1 MIQIQQLTLLIL
13 VSGGSL
19 LAGDAQL
26 IPNPDQSFPASIEDT
41 AKLVDQLVKDSKR
54 LEIKRPSDPASPL
67 RLAEEYAA
75 WIAGDVKEFTEVM
88 VKIILLHVQAGNEVD
103 ALYLAERLPG
113 SGRLQSHAALALHL
127 ADEGK
132 KEQSIQQQEEAERWL
147 FQGSGVILQKAL
159 LNLLIAARLTEQ
171 QDRIS
176 SHKDKLTE
184 INQVELDIAFIQRG
198 LYQPQNSAEGQARML
213 ALEARGVEELKA
225 RYMMATADAHLAKGN
240 TTEGEKCFDEAG
252 KWASSNGLAH
262 EYRVMLDLAKLA
274 HKYKLKE
281 RSEKCLSIYLQACD
295 RFAMAAEW
303 RAPYVIAAVELL
315 LEWDR
320 KDQALKWLKSA
331 RDGAGKVYI
340 VDAAESHV
348 STARMVE
355 KLDGPDTADAV
366 VMSALRTGLLHP
378 HPRVKGRAA
387 VSACIYYHEMGR
399 AVPEAVIKLLQKS
412 REAPGIEQT
421 PSKNGN

>member
-1 MIQIQQLTLLIL
+1 M
-13 VSGGSL
+13 
-19 LAGDAQL
+19 LAGDAPL
-26 IPNPDQSFPASIEDT
+26 IPSPNQNFPTTIEDT

-54 LEIKRPSDPASPL
+54 LEINRPSDPASPL

-75 WIAGDVKEFTEVM
+75 WIAGDVKEYTEVM
-88 VKIILLHVQAGNEVD
+88 VKIILLHVEAGDDID

-159 LNLLIAARLTEQ
+159 LNLLIAARITEQ
-171 QDRIS
+171 QDRIIK
-176 SHKDKLTE
+176 HKDKLTE
-184 INQVELDIAFIQRG
+184 INQIELDIAYIERG
-198 LYQPQNSAEGQARML
+198 LNKPQSSQEGEAKMV

-225 RYMMATADAHLAKGN
+225 RFMMANADAQLAKGN
-240 TTEGEKCFDEAG
+240 TAEGEKCFDQAG

-274 HKYKLKE
+274 NKFKMKE
-281 RSEKCLSIYLQACD
+281 RAEKCLTIYLQACD
-295 RFAMAAEW
+295 RFSMAAEW
-303 RAPYVIAAVELL
+303 RAPYVVAAVEVL

-320 KDQALKWLKSA
+320 KDQAIKWLKSA
-331 RDGAGKVYI
+331 RDGASKVYI
-340 VDAAESHV
+340 VDAAESHI
-348 STARMVE
+348 STARIVE
-355 KLDGPDTADAV
+355 RLEGPAAADTV
-366 VMSALRTGLLHP
+366 VLSALRTGLLHP

-387 VSACIYYHEMGR
+387 VNACIYYHEMAR
-399 AVPEAVIKLLQKS
+399 AVPEAVIKLLQKT
-412 REAPGIEQT
+412 REAPESEQT
-421 PSKNGN
+421 HLKSGN